1 MYQITAICHGSEIAY
16 AEAEGFSYAL
26 EQILEELS
34 SSVWHGPETTEL
46 LMLNPDGMTITAPL
60 SFYC

>member
-26 EQILEELS
+26 EQLLDEL
-34 SSVWHGPETTEL
+34 SSVWHDADSTEL
-46 LMLNPDGMTITAPL
+46 LMLNPDGITITAPL
-60 SFYC
+60 SLYC